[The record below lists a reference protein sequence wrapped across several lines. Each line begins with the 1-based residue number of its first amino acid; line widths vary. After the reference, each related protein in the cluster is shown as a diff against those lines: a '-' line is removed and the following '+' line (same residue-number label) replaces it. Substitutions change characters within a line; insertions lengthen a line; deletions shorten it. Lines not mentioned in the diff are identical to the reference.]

1 MRGWSKRVA
10 YLCNLLNQKARS
22 IAMTM
27 RGMRMVMMVTK
38 TMANEEE
45 EEEEEEDDD
54 DELQNAAKILG
65 EACSERWLA
74 FSA

>member
-1 MRGWSKRVA
+1 MA

-22 IAMTM
+22 IAMMM
-27 RGMRMVMMVTK
+27 RGMRMVMMVTR

-45 EEEEEEDDD
+45 EEEEEEDDDD